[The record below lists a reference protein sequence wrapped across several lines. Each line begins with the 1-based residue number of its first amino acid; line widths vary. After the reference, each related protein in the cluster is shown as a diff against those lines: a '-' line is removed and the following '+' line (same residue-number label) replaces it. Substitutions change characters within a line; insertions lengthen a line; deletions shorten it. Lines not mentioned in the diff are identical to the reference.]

1 MLNDLYYLNLLNKME
16 NLEYLKN
23 LNDSQKEAVL
33 YISGPLLI
41 VAGAGSG
48 KTRVLTSRIAHIL
61 KENKA
66 FPNQILSVTFTNK
79 AAREMQIRVSKIL
92 DNKEVGLPWLGTFHS
107 ICAKILRRHAKAV
120 NLNQNFTIIDQ
131 DDQLRLIK
139 SICNAE
145 NIDIKKISPNFII
158 SLINKWKN
166 LGWYPND
173 VVLKKSENFEK
184 NLLKIYKIYQEKL
197 TDLNACDFGDLI
209 LHCVSIF
216 ERNKDINEM
225 YSKNFKYILVDEYQD
240 TNFIQSKWLKLL
252 TKSHDNICC
261 VGDDDQSIYSW
272 RGAEIKNFLE
282 FDKMFTNTKI
292 IRLEENYRSS
302 QNILNVASELIS
314 NNENRLGK
322 KLNSNQNQG
331 ELVNLNCF
339 KNGKDEAIHISKT
352 LENQISKKYKLN
364 NVAILVRAIFQTREF
379 EERFLKIG
387 LPYRILGGVKFYE
400 RTEIKDCIAYLRIV
414 YQDKDD
420 LAFERVVNVPKRS
433 VGNTTIK
440 IISEYAKQNS
450 LPLEKSAKN
459 LISFNKIK
467 PKTKIGLNSFL
478 NLLEKWRNDYFNK
491 KINHVKLLQ
500 IILDESGYSLSLK
513 NKKDLENENRLE
525 NIKELLNAMKE
536 FDNLE
541 SFLEHVSLATSV
553 DNDWDG
559 EKVNLMTIHASKGLE
574 FDAVFLPGWEEG
586 LFPHQKSIDEKGQH
600 GLEEERRLA
609 YVGITR
615 AKHEVYIS
623 FSLNR
628 FYQGDWIDSISSRF
642 VDELPEKYVKKIN
655 NYEREEEE
663 IFEFNQDL
671 ENEEDNYRSPGW
683 LRYQKRLK

>member
-1 MLNDLYYLNLLNKME
+1 MANLKYIDNLNK
-16 NLEYLKN
+16 
-23 LNDSQKEAVL
+23 SQKDAVL
-33 YISGPLLI
+33 CIDGPLLI

-48 KTRVLTSRIAHIL
+48 KTKVLTSRIAHIL
-61 KENKA
+61 RENKA
-66 FPNQILSVTFTNK
+66 FPNEILSVTFTNK
-79 AAREMQIRVSKIL
+79 AAREMQNRVSKIL
-92 DNKEVGLPWLGTFHS
+92 NNKEIGLPWLGTFHS

-131 DDQLRLIK
+131 DDQSRLIK

-166 LGWYPND
+166 LGWYPEN
-173 VVLKKSENFEK
+173 VILKKNDTLEK
-184 NLLKIYKIYQEKL
+184 NLLKIYKIYQSKL
-197 TDLNACDFGDLI
+197 IDLNACDFGDLI

-216 ERNKDINEM
+216 ERNRDINEM

-252 TKSHDNICC
+252 TKNHENICC

-282 FDKMFTNTKI
+282 FDKMFKNTKI
-292 IRLEENYRSS
+292 IKLEENYRST

-314 NNENRLGK
+314 NNENRMGK
-322 KLNSNQNQG
+322 TLNSNQSQG
-331 ELVNLNCF
+331 ELINLNCF
-339 KNGKDEAIHISKT
+339 KNGKDEATGISKI
-352 LENQISKKYKLN
+352 LENKISKKYKLN
-364 NVAILVRAIFQTREF
+364 DVAILVRAIFQTREF

-400 RTEIKDCIAYLRIV
+400 RAEIKDCVAYLRIV
-414 YQDKDD
+414 YQNKDD
-420 LAFERVVNVPKRS
+420 LAFERIINVPKRS
-433 VGNTTIK
+433 IGDTSFK
-440 IISEYAKQNS
+440 MISEHAKKNGLS
-450 LPLEKSAKN
+450 LEQSSKN
-459 LISFNKIK
+459 LISLNKIK
-467 PKTKIGLNSFL
+467 PKTKIGLLSFL
-478 NLLEKWRNDYFNK
+478 NLLEKWRDDYFNR
-491 KINHVKLLQ
+491 KIGHVKLLQ
-500 IILDESGYSLSLK
+500 IILDESGYSLLLK

-525 NIKELLNAMKE
+525 NIKELLNAMKD

-541 SFLEHVSLATSV
+541 SFLEHVSLASSI

-559 EKVNLMTIHASKGLE
+559 EKVNLMTMHASKGLE
-574 FDAVFLPGWEEG
+574 FDTVFLPGWEEG
-586 LFPHQKSIDEKGQH
+586 LFPHQKSIDEKGQK

-615 AKHEVYIS
+615 AKYEVYIS
-623 FSLNR
+623 FSFNR

-642 VDELPEKYVKKIN
+642 VDELPEKYIKKVN
-655 NYEREEEE
+655 NYEREEDE
-663 IFEFNQDL
+663 FFDFNQDQD
-671 ENEEDNYRSPGW
+671 NEEDIYRSPGW

>member
-1 MLNDLYYLNLLNKME
+1 MTNLKYLDNLNK
-16 NLEYLKN
+16 
-23 LNDSQKEAVL
+23 SQKEAVL
-33 YISGPLLI
+33 CITGPLLI

-61 KENKA
+61 NENKA

-79 AAREMQIRVSKIL
+79 AAREMQNRVSKIL
-92 DNKEVGLPWLGTFHS
+92 NNQEVGLPWLGTFHS

-166 LGWYPND
+166 FGWYPEN
-173 VVLKKSENFEK
+173 VVLRKSETLEK
-184 NLLKIYKIYQEKL
+184 NLLKIYKIYQTKL

-216 ERNKDINEM
+216 EKNQDINEM

-252 TKSHDNICC
+252 TKNHDNICC

-282 FDKMFTNTKI
+282 FDKIYNNTKI
-292 IRLEENYRSS
+292 IKLEENYRST

-322 KLNSNQNQG
+322 KLNSNQSQG
-331 ELVNLNCF
+331 ELINLNCF
-339 KNGKDEAIHISKT
+339 KNGKEEAISISKV
-352 LENQISKKYKLN
+352 LENQISKKYSFN

-400 RTEIKDCIAYLRIV
+400 RSEIKDCIAYLRII
-414 YQDKDD
+414 YQNKDD
-420 LAFERVVNVPKRS
+420 LAFERIVNVPKRS
-433 VGNTTIK
+433 IGGTSFK
-440 IISEYAKQNS
+440 MISEYAKKNG
-450 LPLEKSAKN
+450 LPLENSAKN
-459 LISFNKIK
+459 LISLNKIK
-467 PKTKIGLNSFL
+467 PKTKIGLSNFL
-478 NLLEKWRNDYFNK
+478 NFLEKWRNDYFNK
-491 KINHVKLLQ
+491 KIDHVKLLQ

-559 EKVNLMTIHASKGLE
+559 EKVNLMTMHASKGLE
-574 FDAVFLPGWEEG
+574 FDVVFLPGWEEG
-586 LFPHQKSIDEKGQH
+586 LFPHQKSIDEKGQN

-615 AKHEVYIS
+615 SKHEVYIS

-642 VDELPEKYVKKIN
+642 VDELPEKYIKKIN

-671 ENEEDNYRSPGW
+671 ENDQDVYRSPGW

>member
-1 MLNDLYYLNLLNKME
+1 MTNLKYLDNLNK
-16 NLEYLKN
+16 
-23 LNDSQKEAVL
+23 SQKEAVL
-33 YISGPLLI
+33 CITGPLLI

-61 KENKA
+61 NENKA

-79 AAREMQIRVSKIL
+79 AAREMQNRVSKIL
-92 DNKEVGLPWLGTFHS
+92 NNQEVGLPWLGTFHS

-166 LGWYPND
+166 FGWYPEN
-173 VVLKKSENFEK
+173 VVLRKSENLEK
-184 NLLKIYKIYQEKL
+184 NLLKIYKIYQTKL

-216 ERNKDINEM
+216 EKNQDINEM

-252 TKSHDNICC
+252 TKNHDNICC

-282 FDKMFTNTKI
+282 FDKIYNNTKI

-322 KLNSNQNQG
+322 KLNSNQSQG
-331 ELVNLNCF
+331 ELINLNCF
-339 KNGKDEAIHISKT
+339 KNGKEEAISISKV
-352 LENQISKKYKLN
+352 LENQISKKYSFN

-400 RTEIKDCIAYLRIV
+400 RSEIKDCIAYLRII
-414 YQDKDD
+414 YQNKDD
-420 LAFERVVNVPKRS
+420 LAFERIVNVPKRS
-433 VGNTTIK
+433 IGGTSFK
-440 IISEYAKQNS
+440 MISEYAKKNC
-450 LPLEKSAKN
+450 LPLENSAKN
-459 LISFNKIK
+459 LISLNKIK
-467 PKTKIGLNSFL
+467 PKTKIGLSNFL
-478 NLLEKWRNDYFNK
+478 NFLEKWRNDYFNK
-491 KINHVKLLQ
+491 KIDHVKLLQ

-559 EKVNLMTIHASKGLE
+559 EKVNLMTMHASKGLE
-574 FDAVFLPGWEEG
+574 FDVVFLPGWEEG
-586 LFPHQKSIDEKGQH
+586 LFPHQKSIDEKGQN

-615 AKHEVYIS
+615 SKHEVYIS

-628 FYQGDWIDSISSRF
+628 FYQGDWVDSISSRF
-642 VDELPEKYVKKIN
+642 VDELPEKYIKKIN

-671 ENEEDNYRSPGW
+671 ENEQDVYRSPGW